1 MAGAAVAA
9 AGGALD
15 GRGGLTTGGLGVLS
29 SESMTTG
36 ADLALALVLAF
47 GLALVLAFG
56 LALGFSFPAGFG
68 VPYVMKLIHILYETG
83 DLK

>member
-1 MAGAAVAA
+1 MFEAVAVAVAA

-47 GLALVLAFG
+47 GLAL
-56 LALGFSFPAGFG
+56 GFSFPAGFG

>member
-1 MAGAAVAA
+1 MAVAVAVAAVAV

-29 SESMTTG
+29 SESTTTG
-36 ADLALALVLAF
+36 ADLA
-47 GLALVLAFG
+47 LALVLAFG

-68 VPYVMKLIHILYETG
+68 IPYVMKLIHILYETG